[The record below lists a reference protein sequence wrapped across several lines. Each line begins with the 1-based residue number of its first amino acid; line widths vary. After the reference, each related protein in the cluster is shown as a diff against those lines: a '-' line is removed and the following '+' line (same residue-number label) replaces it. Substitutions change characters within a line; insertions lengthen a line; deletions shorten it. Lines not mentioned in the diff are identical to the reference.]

1 MTRIGSLKSS
11 SQKRPPSFG
20 SRAFSYEEEDLPFE
34 DSYQDF
40 DDEPREE
47 FFDHGRVHQLSTPRK
62 TGNLS
67 GRPRAKIPLSHLRR
81 RLSPLRTHLSRTTLQ
96 WRKAL
101 CMATVLMAMI
111 MMRNSRSE
119 YSCRDLV
126 VTWFSK
132 TERNQ
137 IRNPLC

>member
-20 SRAFSYEEEDLPFE
+20 SRASNYEEEDPPFE

-47 FFDHGRVHQLSTPRK
+47 SFDHGRVHQLSTPRK

-81 RLSPLRTHLSRTTLQ
+81 RQSPLRTQSFQ
-96 WRKAL
+96 DDF
-101 CMATVLMAMI
+101 AMEEGSVYDDSL
-111 MMRNSRSE
+111 NGDDYDE
-119 YSCRDLV
+119 E
-126 VTWFSK
+126 F
-132 TERNQ
+132 
-137 IRNPLC
+137 